1 MDKLF
6 PLNLAKPTDELKELI
21 KQYPDY
27 PIVVLAD
34 ETAYL
39 DDYTYTYC
47 SDIGFG
53 VGRILDC
60 EAICKDEKVY
70 TDEDDFMEDMG
81 DFLSEEYPDL
91 SDDELRKLI
100 DEKIAEYDSYWKDV
114 IIIWVGN

>member
-1 MDKLF
+1 MNKLF
-6 PLNLAKPTDELKELI
+6 PLNLAKPTDKLKELI
-21 KQYPDY
+21 KQYPNY
-27 PIVVLAD
+27 PIVVLAN
-34 ETAYL
+34 ETAYF
-39 DDYTYTYC
+39 DDYPYTYC

-60 EAICKDEKVY
+60 EVICKDEKVY
-70 TDEDDFMEDMG
+70 TDEDDLMEDMG
-81 DFLSEEYPDL
+81 AFLSEEYPDL